1 MYSQRQFTPGKKG
14 NSAKIIN
21 YIAQYNA
28 LYPNSDQLQCVCISD
43 DYDKTTLGSDSPSIK
58 VSKNIRISQLVNI
71 YKGGKTQYGN
81 FYLGQPLNINYLGR
95 MEGMAG
101 GSGSPP
107 VNKF

>member
-1 MYSQRQFTPGKKG
+1 MYSQTKFSPGKKS
-14 NSAKIIN
+14 NSAKMIN

-28 LYPNSDQLQCVCISD
+28 LHPNSYQLQCVCIPD
-43 DYDKTTLGSDSPSIK
+43 KYDKTILGSDSPSTR
-58 VSKNIRISQLVNI
+58 VSKNMRVSQIVNF

-81 FYLGQPLNINYLGR
+81 FYLHQPLNINYLGR

-101 GSGSPP
+101 GGGSPP